1 MAAPGTETE
10 RVRQPGSGSVKSHSQ
25 TVVAL
30 PWVTTSAA
38 GASVAAAAMPREQGI
53 VTAAGTGA
61 TPVAAGGSAKGGVT
75 YANGT
80 GGQGNGKALGHGK

>member
-1 MAAPGTETE
+1 MPSKRWGHSNAGWRTPPPGMEIE
-10 RVRQPGSGSVKSHSQ
+10 RVCRPCSDSVKGHFQ

-30 PWVTTSAA
+30 PSVTTSAA

-61 TPVAAGGSAKGGVT
+61 TPVAAGGGAK
-75 YANGT
+75 A
-80 GGQGNGKALGHGK
+80 A

>member
-1 MAAPGTETE
+1 MEIE
-10 RVRQPGSGSVKSHSQ
+10 RVCRPCSDSVKGHFQ

-30 PWVTTSAA
+30 PSVTTSAA

-61 TPVAAGGSAKGGVT
+61 TPVAAGGGAK
-75 YANGT
+75 A
-80 GGQGNGKALGHGK
+80 A